1 MIYKNVSFCQK
12 GCKYNGIN
20 YEYFAANS
28 ICNSNNLQ
36 NSSSI
41 NKTNDKNT
49 VKALSLT
56 IIFYNIYS
64 KNFYKIYLQKICN
77 KLFKH
82 IKPLNS
88 PFEGNPI
95 IRIGKLIELPL
106 FKLKD

>member
-41 NKTNDKNT
+41 NKTNDKNSFHC
-49 VKALSLT
+49 LS
-56 IIFYNIYS
+56 
-64 KNFYKIYLQKICN
+64 
-77 KLFKH
+77 
-82 IKPLNS
+82 
-88 PFEGNPI
+88 
-95 IRIGKLIELPL
+95 
-106 FKLKD
+106 